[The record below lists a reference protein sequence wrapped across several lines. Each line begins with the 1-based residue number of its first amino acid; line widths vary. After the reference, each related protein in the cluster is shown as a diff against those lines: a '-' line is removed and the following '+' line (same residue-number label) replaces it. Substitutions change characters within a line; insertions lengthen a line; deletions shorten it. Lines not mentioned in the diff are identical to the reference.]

1 MLLKTP
7 LSQTISIETFSQSNN
22 SGEDDKDKELKAD
35 HNCVQSEA
43 VLFNEK

>member
-22 SGEDDKDKELKAD
+22 SGEDDKELKAD